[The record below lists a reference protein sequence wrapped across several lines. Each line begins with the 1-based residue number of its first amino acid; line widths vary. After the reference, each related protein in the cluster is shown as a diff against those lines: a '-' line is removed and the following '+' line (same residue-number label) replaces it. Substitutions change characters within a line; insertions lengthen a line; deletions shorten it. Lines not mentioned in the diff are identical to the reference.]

1 MAEETPRES
10 KGAGLS
16 EFRDRIRASQVEVK
30 GLTVE
35 DFESAIGKQVFIHD
49 SHQLEQVGRCIYCTD
64 CNVRVCQG
72 QLSAEY
78 IEHHPPKPKPRKETS
93 ADRMRERWNK

>member
-16 EFRDRIRASQVEVK
+16 KLRDRIRVQQS
-30 GLTVE
+30 GPRLTPQ
-35 DFESAIGKQVFIHD
+35 QVFEALQKHFGAHD
-49 SHQLEQVGRCIYCTD
+49 DHHLEQVGRCIYCTD

-72 QLSAEY
+72 QLSEEY
-78 IEHHPPKPKPRKETS
+78 KKAHPPKPKPRKETS